1 MAMRNAQTFP
11 FWARADLRATRPAAA
26 WRRLGLLFRTMRT
39 RRQLA
44 RLDERALKDIGLNRA
59 QALEE
64 ASRMPWDI
72 GPRC

>member
-1 MAMRNAQTFP
+1 MATRDAYAPLTCD
-11 FWARADLRATRPAAA
+11 RADRRATLPPLA
-26 WRRLGLLFRTMRT
+26 WDRLGLMLRMLAT

-64 ASRMPWDI
+64 ASRMPWDV
-72 GPRC
+72 GPRR

>member
-1 MAMRNAQTFP
+1 MAARIAYATTSAP
-11 FWARADLRATRPAAA
+11 RAAPLAWARDRFGRMLRATA
-26 WRRLGLLFRTMRT
+26 T

-64 ASRMPWDI
+64 ASRMPWDL
-72 GPRC
+72 GARR